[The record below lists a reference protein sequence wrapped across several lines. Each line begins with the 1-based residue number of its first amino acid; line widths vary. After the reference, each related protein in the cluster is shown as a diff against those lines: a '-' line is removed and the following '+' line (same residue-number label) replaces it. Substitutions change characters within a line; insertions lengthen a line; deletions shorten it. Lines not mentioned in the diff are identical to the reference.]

1 MGFTRFSLVFSY
13 LFKQEIFAL
22 NIFEHVDVDWTMTMS
37 NLLGIIR
44 HLFIELGGSS
54 IPNSCEF
61 HSIGLFP
68 STILFQDNSA
78 NYTSAA
84 TTCGGWRRLGGLRTV
99 RVDDAKEVLACDASS
114 RATWSTTSTRSPTPW
129 GVWLRERGC
138 ILDSHGNTRFTHQ
151 KVPRCKFFIGFFSTN
166 GNNLRVAPRSRAG
179 WG

>member
-1 MGFTRFSLVFSY
+1 MHFGGSYCYIFSSNWWFDFVWNGFYKVFPCFLILVQTRNIC
-13 LFKQEIFAL
+13 FKHL
-22 NIFEHVDVDWTMTMS
+22 RTRWCWLDHDMS

-44 HLFIELGGSS
+44 HLFIELGGGVAYQIHANS
-54 IPNSCEF
+54 IQYPTT
-61 HSIGLFP
+61 

-129 GVWLRERGC
+129 GVWLFWWGSPGC
-138 ILDSHGNTRFTHQ
+138 YIR
-151 KVPRCKFFIGFFSTN
+151 
-166 GNNLRVAPRSRAG
+166 
-179 WG
+179 